1 MIRLLLVVGLLI
13 CNNIIAQ
20 TTNNSISIIPL
31 PNNITIGKGYFTL
44 NNLTTI
50 NYTTAESKKLAL
62 LLQEYLQVQYNLN
75 IKITEK
81 ATTNCIQFIT
91 NKKTNNEAYD
101 LVIST
106 NKIEII
112 GYDAGLFYGY
122 QSLLQLL
129 PVTIKN
135 KEILLPIVTIK
146 DTPRFEYRGMHLDV
160 CRHMFPL
167 SFLKKYIDILASYKL
182 NVFHWHLTDDQGWRL
197 EIKKY
202 PKLTSIG
209 AYRNQTLIG
218 NYRTVGE
225 YDNTVYGGFYTQEQA
240 KELVAYA
247 RERFVTIIPEI
258 EMPGHALAALAAY
271 PTLGCGDKTTNFQTA
286 QTWGVFDDVFCA
298 GKEETFELLQNVIDE
313 VIEIFPSKYIH
324 IGGDECPKT
333 KWKTCSSCQK
343 RIKDNNLKDE
353 HELQSY
359 FIQRMEKY
367 INNKGRKIIGWDEIL
382 EGGLAA
388 NATVMSWRGDAGGI
402 AAANQNHDVI
412 MTPASYGLYF
422 DHKQGA
428 DRNREPLSIGG
439 LSTLE
444 KVYLSNPIPA
454 VLEPTKHKFIK
465 GVQANVWTEY
475 IATTNKVEFT
485 IYPRIF
491 ALAEIAWTSQ
501 EHKNW
506 TNFSQTRVA
515 NHLAKLDKTNTFY
528 RVPEVYGLKDT
539 IIYASEY
546 IFKNLT
552 PSVEGAKIYYTKDD
566 YNPSALDNEFI
577 NEVKITVPPSK
588 ERIFK
593 AIVVTPAGKTSN
605 YVKAVI
611 INSKN

>member
-225 YDNTVYGGFYTQEQA
+225 YDNTAYGGFYTQEQA

>member
-1 MIRLLLVVGLLI
+1 
-13 CNNIIAQ
+13 
-20 TTNNSISIIPL
+20 P
-31 PNNITIGKGYFTL
+31 
-44 NNLTTI
+44 
-50 NYTTAESKKLAL
+50 
-62 LLQEYLQVQYNLN
+62 
-75 IKITEK
+75 
-81 ATTNCIQFIT
+81 
-91 NKKTNNEAYD
+91 
-101 LVIST
+101 
-106 NKIEII
+106 
-112 GYDAGLFYGY
+112 
-122 QSLLQLL
+122 
-129 PVTIKN
+129 
-135 KEILLPIVTIK
+135 
-146 DTPRFEYRGMHLDV
+146 
-160 CRHMFPL
+160 
-167 SFLKKYIDILASYKL
+167 
-182 NVFHWHLTDDQGWRL
+182 
-197 EIKKY
+197 
-202 PKLTSIG
+202 
-209 AYRNQTLIG
+209 
-218 NYRTVGE
+218 
-225 YDNTVYGGFYTQEQA
+225 
-240 KELVAYA
+240 
-247 RERFVTIIPEI
+247 
-258 EMPGHALAALAAY
+258 
-271 PTLGCGDKTTNFQTA
+271 
-286 QTWGVFDDVFCA
+286 
-298 GKEETFELLQNVIDE
+298 
-313 VIEIFPSKYIH
+313 
-324 IGGDECPKT
+324 
-333 KWKTCSSCQK
+333 
-343 RIKDNNLKDE
+343 
-353 HELQSY
+353 
-359 FIQRMEKY
+359 
-367 INNKGRKIIGWDEIL
+367 
-382 EGGLAA
+382 A

-552 PSVEGAKIYYTKDD
+552 PSVEGAKIYYTIDD

>member
-81 ATTNCIQFIT
+81 ATNNCIQFIT

-225 YDNTVYGGFYTQEQA
+225 YDNTAYGGFYTQEQA

-286 QTWGVFDDVFCA
+286 QTWGVFDDVF
-298 GKEETFELLQNVIDE
+298 
-313 VIEIFPSKYIH
+313 
-324 IGGDECPKT
+324 
-333 KWKTCSSCQK
+333 
-343 RIKDNNLKDE
+343 
-353 HELQSY
+353 
-359 FIQRMEKY
+359 
-367 INNKGRKIIGWDEIL
+367 
-382 EGGLAA
+382 
-388 NATVMSWRGDAGGI
+388 
-402 AAANQNHDVI
+402 
-412 MTPASYGLYF
+412 
-422 DHKQGA
+422 
-428 DRNREPLSIGG
+428 
-439 LSTLE
+439 
-444 KVYLSNPIPA
+444 
-454 VLEPTKHKFIK
+454 
-465 GVQANVWTEY
+465 
-475 IATTNKVEFT
+475 
-485 IYPRIF
+485 
-491 ALAEIAWTSQ
+491 
-501 EHKNW
+501 
-506 TNFSQTRVA
+506 
-515 NHLAKLDKTNTFY
+515 
-528 RVPEVYGLKDT
+528 
-539 IIYASEY
+539 
-546 IFKNLT
+546 
-552 PSVEGAKIYYTKDD
+552 
-566 YNPSALDNEFI
+566 
-577 NEVKITVPPSK
+577 
-588 ERIFK
+588 
-593 AIVVTPAGKTSN
+593 
-605 YVKAVI
+605 
-611 INSKN
+611 

>member
-81 ATTNCIQFIT
+81 ATNNCIQFIT

-225 YDNTVYGGFYTQEQA
+225 YDNTAYGGFYTQEQA

-552 PSVEGAKIYYTKDD
+552 PSVEGAKIYYTIDD

>member
-1 MIRLLLVVGLLI
+1 
-13 CNNIIAQ
+13 
-20 TTNNSISIIPL
+20 
-31 PNNITIGKGYFTL
+31 TL

-225 YDNTVYGGFYTQEQA
+225 YDNTAYGGFYTQEQA

-552 PSVEGAKIYYTKDD
+552 PSVEGAKIYYTIDD

>member
-225 YDNTVYGGFYTQEQA
+225 YDNTAYGGFYTQEQA

-552 PSVEGAKIYYTKDD
+552 PSVEGAKIYYTIDD